1 MNIKQIIIS
10 NVRGL
15 HDFTVNL
22 DMIPNK
28 PSILV
33 APNGSGKSSFA
44 IAFQWLNK
52 MKMKLVNEDDAF
64 NDDPTNLPKMTII
77 TDEEGEPR
85 YVADN
90 SKNDI
95 LKRFGVYVI
104 NNGLKASSPGVHA
117 GVQMGKSKIVVPD
130 IELLRKQPD
139 AVELAD
145 DFDTIYGLE
154 NTPRGLC
161 PVISSY
167 LTSNAFMSLLDED
180 MMKIGKR
187 DRIKLESFIERLKT
201 YTGTVE
207 TRHRKIETDD
217 LEVLRGIGAIAY
229 LIERL
234 KKQNPDTDEVKCC
247 LRALRL
253 ALLFANKTHDFKSRI
268 DYARYRQEEE
278 SVRLLFGTIK
288 STWRDIKPQRRDD
301 KLLLSIGDAQRIS
314 NGERDILILL
324 GRLQQAANSFNKIDN
339 ILIIDEVFDY
349 MDDANLVAAQH
360 YVNLLI
366 KNLHKQG
373 KNIYPIILTHI
384 NPSYFRTF
392 AFKDMKVYYLLP
404 LQYPHASD
412 NMMKLVRKRDELE
425 KTDKQSA
432 DLISKYMLHYHI
444 DYTRSMNDVVDMS
457 NPNWNNIPN
466 FKNYCAQ
473 HLEKYLNGEN
483 YDALAVCVELRELI
497 EKYCYSKLNNVEQQ
511 RIFLDEKFGTEKK
524 LDYIEECGVEYPETF
539 SLLGLIYNDPLHP
552 NNKNKVDLRQTL
564 YSRLENNTIRGM
576 IDEIKKLVES
586 STAAN

>member
-1 MNIKQIIIS
+1 MNIKSIHIK

-15 HDFTVNL
+15 EDIHIDLN
-22 DMIPNK
+22 MIPNK

-44 IAFQWLNK
+44 MAFQWLNRQ
-52 MKMKLVNEDDAF
+52 KMKLANEEDAF
-64 NDDPTNLPKMTII
+64 NNDTNNLPEMSIV
-77 TDEEGEPR
+77 TDEDGDPS
-85 YVADN
+85 YDAN
-90 SKNDI
+90 SNKNDI
-95 LKRFGVYVI
+95 LKKFGVYVI

-117 GVQMGKSKIVVPD
+117 GVQMGRSKIVVPD
-130 IELLRKQPD
+130 IELLRKQPED
-139 AVELAD
+139 IELTD
-145 DFDTIYGLE
+145 NFEEVYGLE
-154 NTPRGLC
+154 AMPRGLC
-161 PVISSY
+161 PVVNTFLIS
-167 LTSNAFMSLLDED
+167 NPFMCLLDEE

-187 DRIKLESFIERLKT
+187 DKDKLELFIGRLKS
-201 YTGTVE
+201 YTGTIE
-207 TRHRKIETDD
+207 ARHQKIQTDD
-217 LEVLRGIGAIAY
+217 LEGLRNIGAIS
-229 LIERL
+229 RL
-234 KKQNPDTDEVKCC
+234 MELFQKQNPGVDEVKCF
-247 LRALRL
+247 LRSLRL
-253 ALLFANKTHDFKSRI
+253 VLLFANKTNDFKSRI
-268 DYARYRQEEE
+268 DYARYKREEE
-278 SVRLLFGTIK
+278 SVRLLFETIK
-288 STWRDIKPQRRDD
+288 TTWRGIKPERHED

-324 GRLQQAANSFNKIDN
+324 GRLQQALNSFTKSDN

-360 YVNLLI
+360 YVNLFI
-366 KNLHKQG
+366 KTLHDEG

-412 NMMKLVRKRDELE
+412 NMMKLVRKRDDLE
-425 KTDKQSA
+425 KTDKPRA
-432 DLISKYMLHYHI
+432 DLISKYMLHFHI
-444 DYTRSMNDVVDMS
+444 DYNRSMDDVINMTE
-457 NPNWNNIPN
+457 PNWNHIPT

-473 HLEKYLNGEN
+473 HLEKYLSGEN

-497 EKYCYSKLNNVEQQ
+497 EKWCYYKLNEEQG

-524 LDYIEECGVEYPETF
+524 LEYTEECGIEYPETF

-552 NNKNKVDLRQTL
+552 NNRNKVDLRQTL

-576 IDEIKKLVES
+576 IDEIKKLNYVE
-586 STAAN
+586 